1 MNRWNSDDWMH
12 ITLMVLII
20 VWGAC
25 HVAQIAREPKEPNR
39 FFVIIDG
46 KLVEMEEKKEWSCDR
61 K

>member
-1 MNRWNSDDWMH
+1 MNRLDSDDWMY
-12 ITLMVLII
+12 ITLIVLII

-25 HVAQIAREPKEPNR
+25 HVAQIALQPKGPAMR

-46 KLVEMEEKKEWSCDR
+46 KTVEMEEMKEEG